1 MIMLKITII
10 LFIVALIVNF
20 IFKVCYG
27 ALDPLTR
34 VFGNFP
40 AHIYIL
46 LALTILLWLGFIGCL
61 IATIIL
67 W

>member
-20 IFKVCYG
+20 IFKICYG
-27 ALDPLTR
+27 ALNPVDKII
-34 VFGNFP
+34 GNFP

-46 LALTILLWLGFIGCL
+46 LVLTILLWLGFIGCL
-61 IATIIL
+61 IATVIL